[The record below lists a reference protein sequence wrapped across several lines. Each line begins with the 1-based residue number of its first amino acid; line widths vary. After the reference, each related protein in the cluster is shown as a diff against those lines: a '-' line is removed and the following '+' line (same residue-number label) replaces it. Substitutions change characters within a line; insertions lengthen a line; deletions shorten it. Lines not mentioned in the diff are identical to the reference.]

1 MDAELTDSG
10 LDVPMFDCE
19 FCSPYDKYTGPFA
32 GQRAW
37 AGHCRSK
44 AHKARVALAEAE
56 AQPDGPEGAKEPSE
70 SEAVT
75 SEADPAPDAPEGIS
89 SMDMYK
95 EVQGLIEQGRLE
107 QDAIMDTLNA
117 ERYADIFA
125 SFKRSDS
132 DKIKPYDLNDE
143 ARLVLLKLL
152 RGIASS

>member
-1 MDAELTDSG
+1 
-10 LDVPMFDCE
+10 
-19 FCSPYDKYTGPFA
+19 
-32 GQRAW
+32 
-37 AGHCRSK
+37 
-44 AHKARVALAEAE
+44 VALAEAE